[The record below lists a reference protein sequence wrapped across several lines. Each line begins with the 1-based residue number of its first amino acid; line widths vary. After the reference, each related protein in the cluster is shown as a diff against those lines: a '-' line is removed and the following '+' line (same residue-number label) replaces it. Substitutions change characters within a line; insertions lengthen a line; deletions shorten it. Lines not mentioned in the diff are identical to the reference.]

1 MLLLSPAGELA
12 SAPGAAATLRSAAAA
27 PGQAAS
33 PHVQGSSAEGVV
45 LVWEAAPEHGSAVS
59 GYTLQRRPAGQPDAE
74 WSVVEPSCGPPTTRS
89 WGVARGARAEALQFR
104 VVAHSPLGD
113 GPPSPQPFRVSTRI
127 LG

>member
-45 LVWEAAPEHGSAVS
+45 LAWEAAPEHGSAVS

-74 WSVVEPSCGPPTTRS
+74 WSVVEGAQDPPGCSRA
-89 WGVARGARAEALQFR
+89 VACGARAEALQFR

-113 GPPSPQPFRVSTRI
+113 GPPSRSPFPSTGI